1 VYSGVG
7 FAIPSNTIK
16 KIVPV
21 LISEGSYKHPWIG
34 ISGTDIT
41 PDIAAA
47 LKLNQSTTGFLVIDI
62 TPNSPAA
69 RAGIRGGDKETDIGG
84 RPIKLGGDIITAID
98 NQSVSKIDDILVYL
112 EEHKEVGDTVNVTV
126 LSDGKI
132 QTLKLVL
139 GERPTIK
146 PQDQQPSIGISGVDV
161 TPEIASIM
169 NLNQSS
175 GVLVV
180 GVVADSPADK
190 AGLRGGYVIRE
201 INGTE
206 IELGGD
212 VIISA
217 DGQPVTNL
225 SELTNYV
232 LSNKSVGDKLTLG
245 ILRDGQSKEITL
257 TLAPK
262 PRLTQ

>member
-1 VYSGVG
+1 
-7 FAIPSNTIK
+7 
-16 KIVPV
+16 
-21 LISEGSYKHPWIG
+21 
-34 ISGTDIT
+34 
-41 PDIAAA
+41 
-47 LKLNQSTTGFLVIDI
+47 
-62 TPNSPAA
+62 
-69 RAGIRGGDKETDIGG
+69 
-84 RPIKLGGDIITAID
+84 
-98 NQSVSKIDDILVYL
+98 
-112 EEHKEVGDTVNVTV
+112 
-126 LSDGKI
+126 
-132 QTLKLVL
+132 
-139 GERPTIK
+139 
-146 PQDQQPSIGISGVDV
+146 
-161 TPEIASIM
+161 
-169 NLNQSS
+169 
-175 GVLVV
+175 LVV

-206 IELGGD
+206 MELGGD

-232 LSNKSVGDKLTLG
+232 LSNKSVGDKLTLA